1 MIVSVAM
8 IVAFAGSRT
17 AMSIPSKRILVIE
30 DDREIARLIVEELTD
45 RGYDVR
51 IAHDG
56 REGCSAILNAK
67 PDLVLSDVM
76 MPTMSGFD
84 VLEMLASAAPPL
96 RGVPFVFLTG
106 LCGRDVE
113 FKARELG
120 ADALRRWTGSLPRA
134 SPAHPAPRRERRR
147 STMCRRR
154 RARLP
159 RKGDVSPRIEVQVQ

>member
-1 MIVSVAM
+1 MIVTSP
-8 IVAFAGSRT
+8 G
-17 AMSIPSKRILVIE
+17 AMSMPPKRILVIE
-30 DDREIARLIVEELTD
+30 DDREIARLILEELTD

-56 REGCSAILNAK
+56 REGCSAILTAR

-113 FKARELG
+113 CKARELG
-120 ADALRRWTGSLPRA
+120 ADAFVTKPIDFEALDRIIA
-134 SPAHPAPRRERRR
+134 
-147 STMCRRR
+147 
-154 RARLP
+154 ARLSCGSRTEP
-159 RKGDVSPRIEVQVQ
+159 GPEAFDNVEGQPGALAT